1 MSEEMMDYFSLLVF
15 KNQLLCM
22 SDDQLTEFYKDERCF
37 LEFLDAVALISRNEP
52 GFFVISDE
60 IVRRIFMIINQHRFS
75 CDDAVKDYINEVVI
89 YLNSISNLSSEMADM
104 LFTAYKK
111 YQEEVREGEFTSNE
125 AFLCSLAHDAVLFG
139 ALYDDKLDNLKD
151 GDLSLLSLNYIVNT
165 CPEFFEDD
173 NIKSRALNLLNIEN
187 KNSKIFSKR
196 KKVVKSIR
204 NSLINI

>member
-22 SDDQLTEFYKDERCF
+22 SDEQLTEFYKDERCF

-60 IVRRIFMIINQHRFS
+60 ITKRISMIINQHRFS
-75 CDDAVKDYINEVVI
+75 CEDAVKDYINEVVV
-89 YLNSISNLSSEMADM
+89 YLNSINNISSEMADM
-104 LFTAYKK
+104 LFMAYKK
-111 YQEEVREGEFTSNE
+111 FQEEVREGEFTSNE

-139 ALYDDKLDNLKD
+139 ALYDDKLENLQD

-165 CPEFFEDD
+165 CPEFFEDE
-173 NIKSRALNLLNIEN
+173 NIKNRAMQVLDSEG
-187 KNSKIFSKR
+187 KNSGLFSKR

-204 NSLINI
+204 NSLNNI